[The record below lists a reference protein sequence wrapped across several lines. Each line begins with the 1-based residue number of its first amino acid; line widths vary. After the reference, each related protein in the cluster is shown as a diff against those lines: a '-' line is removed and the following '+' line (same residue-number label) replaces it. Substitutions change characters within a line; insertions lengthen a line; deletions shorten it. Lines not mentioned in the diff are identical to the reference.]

1 MPYINFNTRKKVN
14 IWPGISG
21 PMFHSEQLTFGHFT
35 IVKDS
40 VLPEHSHP
48 HEQWTHLIQGE
59 LEFDIKGEKQILT
72 PGKTAFIPSELPHS
86 AKAITECKVI
96 DCFLP
101 VREDF
106 VKLENEQNK
115 IVDSE

>member
-1 MPYINFNTRKKVN
+1 MPYINFNTRKRAN

-35 IVKDS
+35 IEEGAI
-40 VLPEHSHP
+40 LPEHSHY
-48 HEQWTHLIQGE
+48 HEQWTHLIKGE
-59 LEFDIKGEKQILT
+59 LEFDINGEKQILT
-72 PGKTAFIPSELPHS
+72 PGITAFIPSGLPHS
-86 AKAITECKVI
+86 AQAKTECKVI

-106 VKLENEQNK
+106 VELEKNNK
-115 IVDSE
+115 S